1 MAVLVTGGAGYI
13 GSHTVQELRT
23 MGYEVVILDNL
34 RQGHRAAIFDTPF
47 YEGDISDQKL
57 VLEICKQ
64 HSIDTVVHFA
74 AHSLVGESV
83 HEPLAYYEANVCKTR
98 NLLETLVMA
107 GIKRV
112 VFSSTAAVYGEPT
125 EIPIAEEHTTIPTN
139 PYGDTKLAIEHM
151 LAWCYQAYGLSSI
164 SLRYFNAAGAHHTL
178 PIGEDHRPETH
189 LIPLVILAALGKRE
203 HLTVFGTDYET
214 TDGTCVRDYIHV
226 LDLATAHRLAVERL
240 MTHRGAEIFNLG
252 NGKGFTVKEV
262 IDVVEKV
269 TGRTVP
275 VTYGDRRAGDPA
287 VLVASSTKARDMLGF
302 IPMYSDLV
310 NIVSSAVG
318 WHEGHPNGYEEK

>member
-23 MGYEVVILDNL
+23 MGYEVVVLDNL

-139 PYGDTKLAIEHM
+139 PYGDTKLAIERM

-189 LIPLVILAALGKRE
+189 LIPLVILAALGKRD

-226 LDLATAHRLAVERL
+226 LDLATAHRLSVERL

-287 VLVASSTKARDMLGF
+287 ELVASSTKARDMLGF

-310 NIVSSAVG
+310 NIVSSAVR
-318 WHEGHPNGYEEK
+318 WHQGHPNGYEEK